1 MQFCPFGNKFLP
13 FKKTD
18 RKKYFQMKKT
28 SFIWLAM
35 PMVFVLSCKNSSQ
48 SGGADSTKR
57 TVFLDKTGMDT
68 TVKPGDNF
76 FQYANGN
83 WMKRTVIPAS
93 ESGWGSFYTLFDDNE
108 KHLHNIFDDITKQD
122 NAAGSKEQKVA
133 DLYKSGMDTVTI
145 EKLGYDPI
153 KPQLAQIAA
162 ITDYKGLVKFS
173 ADQFKV
179 GGGQLFG
186 FYISADDRISNK
198 NAAHFG
204 QSEIGLPDRDYYFK
218 TDTASISIRAKY
230 VKYIA
235 KLFAL
240 TGSDTATASKK
251 AAGVMKLETEIAQS
265 HLSPV
270 ELRDPVKNYNKY
282 AIADFQKQVPDI
294 DLADAFTRMGLKTDT
309 VIVHQPKYYKTL
321 DSLLKSTPIAV
332 WKDKVTFDVLSNSA
346 TLLSKPFR
354 DADFN
359 FNGKVLSGEKVP
371 KERWKLM
378 VQSVDGGL
386 GELLGQL
393 YVEKY
398 FTADAKARMLKLVN
412 NLQSV
417 YRQRIQNL
425 DWMSP
430 ATKQKALEKLDAF
443 TKKIG
448 YPNKWKTYDDVTISN
463 DAYFANEQSIG
474 KHNYAVMIKKE
485 GKPVDKTEWGM
496 TPPTVNAYYNPLY
509 NEIVF
514 PAGILQYPF
523 FDNDADDAVNYGGIG
538 MVIGHEMTH
547 GFDDQGSQYDKD
559 GNLHNW
565 WTADDRAK
573 FKAKVQVMIDQY
585 NKYTVLN
592 GLHVNGELTQGENL
606 ADIGG
611 LTIAYQAF
619 KNTPEGKGDTKID
632 GLTPDQRFFLSFA
645 QIWRIKDRDETIRT
659 RISTDPHSPEMYR
672 VNGTAYNN
680 AAFYKAFNIQPTDK
694 LYRPENERVK
704 VW

>member
-1 MQFCPFGNKFLP
+1 
-13 FKKTD
+13 
-18 RKKYFQMKKT
+18 MKKS
-28 SFIWLAM
+28 SFMWLAI
-35 PMVFVLSCKNSSQ
+35 PMVCAMSCKNSSQ
-48 SGGADSTKR
+48 SGAADSTKR
-57 TVFLDKTGMDT
+57 TVFFDKSGMDT

-108 KHLHNIFDDITKQD
+108 KHLHQILEDVIKED
-122 NAAGSKEQKVA
+122 NAAGSKEQKVGG
-133 DLYKSGMDTVTI
+133 LYKSGMDTATI
-145 EKLGYDPI
+145 EKLGYDPV

-162 ITDYKGLVKFS
+162 IIDYKGLVKFS
-173 ADQFKV
+173 ADQFKL
-179 GGGQLFG
+179 GGGQLFSL
-186 FYISADDRISNK
+186 YIGADDKISTK
-198 NAAHFG
+198 NAAHFS
-204 QSEIGLPDRDYYFK
+204 QTEIGLPDRDYYFK
-218 TDTASISIRAKY
+218 TDTASVSIRAKY

-235 KLFAL
+235 RLFAL

-265 HLSPV
+265 HLTPV

-282 AIADFQKQVPDI
+282 TVADFQKQVPDI
-294 DLADAFTRMGLKTDT
+294 DLADAFNRMELKTDT
-309 VIVHQPKYYKTL
+309 IIVSQPKYYKAL

-332 WKDKVTFDVLSNSA
+332 WKDKITFDVLSNSA
-346 TLLSKPFR
+346 SLLSKPFR
-354 DADFN
+354 DADFD
-359 FNGKVLSGEKVP
+359 FNGKVLSGEKVQ
-371 KERWKLM
+371 KDRWKLI

-448 YPNKWKTYDDVTISN
+448 YPDKWKKYDDVVISD

-474 KHNYAVMIKKE
+474 KHNYAEMIKKE
-485 GKPVDKTEWGM
+485 GKPVDRTEWGM

-523 FDNDADDAVNYGGIG
+523 FDNDADDAINYGGIG

-559 GNLHNW
+559 GNLKNW

-573 FKAKVQVMIDQY
+573 FKARVQVMIDQY

-592 GLHVNGELTQGENL
+592 GLHVNGQLTQGENL

-645 QIWRIKDRDETIRT
+645 QIWRIKTRDETMRT
-659 RISTDPHSPEMYR
+659 RISVDPHSPEIFR
-672 VNGTAYNN
+672 VNGPAFNN